1 MIVDAGNVLFK
12 RVTRVKKLTEKIIAA
27 RGIATIYQKMNYEA
41 IAVGP
46 YDLSGGLDL
55 LQNPPVSDLP
65 WISAN
70 IYDPA
75 GTRIFTPFKTIVCEN
90 LKIGLIGL
98 TGQAGKE
105 TNNYDVTDGNKELEI
120 FLPAIAQTH
129 DLVILLSSLS
139 HKQNIAIAQ
148 STTDIDIIIGADK
161 SKGTITP
168 HLINETLITQTESQG
183 KHLGFLAINWRH
195 TPWKEDLTKKRALL
209 HNRLAANELQSKR
222 LHARKKVDTQIYV
235 EKQENLKKS
244 RQRILAELADI
255 ERKIG
260 DSADKA
266 VASSYTSAI
275 FALRPSIPDDPDIL
289 LMINSIKDKIRLASR
304 EFPHTSGE
312 SITTPAIQ

>member
-1 MIVDAGNVLFK
+1 VIVDAGNVLFK
-12 RVTRVKKLTEKIIAA
+12 RVTGVKKLTQKIIAA
-27 RGIATIYQKMNYEA
+27 QGIATIYKEMNYEA

-75 GTRIFTPFKTIVCEN
+75 GSRIFTPFKTIFCEN

-98 TGQAGKE
+98 TGKLGKE
-105 TNNYDVTDGNKELEI
+105 TDGYDVTDGNKELEI
-120 FLPAIAQTH
+120 FLPKITQTH

-148 STTDIDIIIGADK
+148 STTHIDIIIGADK

-183 KHLGFLAINWRH
+183 KYLGFLAINWRH
-195 TPWKEDLTKKRALL
+195 NHWQEDLTKKRALL
-209 HNRLAANELQSKR
+209 HNQLAANELQSKR
-222 LHARKKVDTQIYV
+222 LHARKKVDTQIYR

-244 RQRILAELADI
+244 RQRILVELADI
-255 ERKIG
+255 ERKVG
-260 DSADKA
+260 NSANKEI
-266 VASSYTSAI
+266 ASSYSSAI
-275 FALRPSIPDDPDIL
+275 FALRPSIPDDADIL
-289 LMINSIKDKIRLASR
+289 MMINSIKDEIRLASR

-312 SITTPAIQ
+312 SIANPAIQ